1 MIGMKRERIPMNWKE
16 LREARKVGIPEN
28 IIGKMIPGYEL
39 SEKEKEV
46 VKAKGKVYVLAHFKD
61 GRWIKQQLR
70 DLPSG
75 KQSSIREE
83 YDPFTGHATWEEE
96 LGFRIA
102 DIGAVDQEKEDELYI
117 LRNELSELAEKPFK
131 EGRLRTDKE
140 KEEGRKL
147 KKKLED
153 KVERY
158 EREIG
163 L

>member
-1 MIGMKRERIPMNWKE
+1 MDWKE
-16 LREARKVGIPEN
+16 LREARRAGIPES

-39 SEKEKEV
+39 SEREKEL
-46 VKAKGKVYVLAHFKD
+46 VKGKGKVYVLAHVKD

-70 DLPSG
+70 DLPG
-75 KQSSIREE
+75 GRRKVIT
-83 YDPFTGHATWEEE
+83 DPFTGYDSWEEE

-102 DIGAVDQEKEDELYI
+102 DIGAVDQEKEAELYA
-117 LRNELSELAEKPFK
+117 LRNKLSELAEKPFK
-131 EGRLRTDKE
+131 ENRLRTDRE
-140 KEEGRKL
+140 KEVGRKL

-158 EREIG
+158 ERELG